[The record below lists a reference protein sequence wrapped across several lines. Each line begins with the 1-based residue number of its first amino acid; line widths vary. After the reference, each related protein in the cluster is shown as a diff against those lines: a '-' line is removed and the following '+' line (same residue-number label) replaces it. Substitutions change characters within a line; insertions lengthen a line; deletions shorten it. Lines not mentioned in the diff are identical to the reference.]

1 LLRQTASGDR
11 KAFTDLCLAISREL
25 FGIALRITRRRDWAE
40 DVLQES
46 LFSVW
51 RRAAQYNPT
60 KGSAMAWLAAIVRH
74 AAIDHLRRRANEAEV
89 GLESDDVHLVVT
101 ARASNRPDPVAEPQ
115 DLRRLLRELR
125 VQQRRVLLL
134 TYFYGYTNEE
144 LARILAVPVGTIK
157 TWIRRSLQRLKRSLD
172 E

>member
-1 LLRQTASGDR
+1 
-11 KAFTDLCLAISREL
+11 
-25 FGIALRITRRRDWAE
+25 
-40 DVLQES
+40 
-46 LFSVW
+46 
-51 RRAAQYNPT
+51 
-60 KGSAMAWLAAIVRH
+60 MAWLAAIVRH